1 MLSATSGNEALALV
15 AKDGLRPDLV
25 ISDYNLPGRMN
36 GVESIEAL
44 RAALSWKIPGIVLT
58 GDIRSH
64 VTESIAK
71 HGLAVAPS
79 LSTQMNFCSSS
90 GSVPPRV
97 RRTADVKPQRTHQS
111 K

>member
-15 AKDGLRPDLV
+15 AKNGMRPDLV
-25 ISDYNLPGRMN
+25 ISDYNLPGKMN

-64 VTESIAK
+64 VTESIATY
-71 HGLAVAPS
+71 GLAVAPKPFDADE
-79 LSTQMNFCSSS
+79 LLQLIRLRARSS
-90 GSVPPRV
+90 
-97 RRTADVKPQRTHQS
+97 AQD
-111 K
+111 